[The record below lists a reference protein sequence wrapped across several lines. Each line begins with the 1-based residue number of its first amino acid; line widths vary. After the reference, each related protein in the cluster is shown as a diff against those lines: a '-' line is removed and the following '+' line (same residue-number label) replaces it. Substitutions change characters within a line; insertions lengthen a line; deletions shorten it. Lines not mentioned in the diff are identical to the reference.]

1 MLISKP
7 YSQEKSINIFIIEDN
22 AINTDALVLMFRE
35 DGFNNFQS
43 KDINSVLMKYSNA
56 NGVI

>member
-7 YSQEKSINIFIIEDN
+7 YSQEKSINIFIVEDN

-35 DGFNNFQS
+35 NGFNNF
-43 KDINSVLMKYSNA
+43 
-56 NGVI
+56 